1 MEGCREEKQ
10 FCGFE
15 QRLALKKT
23 YTRILMGENLQHMQ
37 YFSRQ
42 KT

>member
-1 MEGCREEKQ
+1 MEGCREEKK